1 MPLELAS
8 ALIWDAVM
16 RLPTARFAD
25 IVVVVFLVAQA
36 CDGVFTYVGVSLYGV
51 GIEGNPL
58 LAWLMT
64 SIGEGPA
71 LATAKVTASAF
82 GIALHLTAVHRI
94 LAALS
99 AFYVA
104 VAILPWIA
112 ILFL

>member
-1 MPLELAS
+1 
-8 ALIWDAVM
+8 M

-25 IVVVVFLVAQA
+25 VVVVVFLVAQA

-71 LATAKVTASAF
+71 LAAAKVLAGAF
-82 GIALHLTAVHRI
+82 GIALHLTAVHRV

-104 VAILPWIA
+104 VAVLPWIA